1 MTQQTL
7 SQARQVSQQAIPD
20 FFQRRNVIGVGI
32 GYKSSEGQATD
43 QLSLIISVTKKLPT
57 EMLAEQDLIPK
68 FFRGLITDVVETGH
82 IRAYPENPRLRYRPA
97 QPGISIGHHAITAGT
112 LGLVVERNGQ
122 RFILSNNHVLANSN
136 NAKLGDAIYQPGPA
150 DGGAAADHFATLEA
164 FEPLDFG
171 QEPGECSIASA
182 LTAFLNFLAKTTGS
196 SHRLEP
202 IKLTAGDNLM
212 DAALA
217 RPADPATL
225 TLPILE
231 IGQPVGVSEPKLG
244 MKVQKMGR
252 TTGLT
257 EGVVTQIDA
266 TVSVEYGGRSVR
278 FTDQIFATRM
288 SSPGDSGSGI
298 IDMERRA
305 VGLLFAGSER
315 VTIFTPI
322 QRVLD
327 RFGVTLALL

>member
-1 MTQQTL
+1 MTQQIL
-7 SQARQVSQQAIPD
+7 SQVRQVSQQAIPD

-32 GYKSSEGQATD
+32 GYKNSEGQATD
-43 QLSLIISVTKKLPT
+43 QLSLIISVTQKLPI
-57 EMLAEQDLIPK
+57 EQLAEQDLIPK
-68 FFRGLITDVVETGH
+68 FFQGLITDVVETGR

-97 QPGISIGHHAITAGT
+97 QPGISIGHHDITAGT

-122 RFILSNNHVLANSN
+122 RFILSNNHVLANCN
-136 NAKLGDAIYQPGPA
+136 DAKIGDAIYQPGPA
-150 DGGAAADHFATLEA
+150 DGGTAADLFATLEA

-171 QEPGECSIASA
+171 QKPGECSIASA
-182 LTAFLNFLAKTTGS
+182 LTSFLNFLAKTTGS
-196 SHRLEP
+196 THRLEP
-202 IKLTAGDNLM
+202 IKLTPGANVM
-212 DAALA
+212 DAAIA
-217 RPADPATL
+217 RPADPASL
-225 TLPILE
+225 ALPILE
-231 IGQPVGVSEPKLG
+231 IGQPIGIVEPKLG

-266 TVSVEYGGRSVR
+266 TINVEYGGRNVR
-278 FTDQIFATRM
+278 FTDQVFTSRM

-298 IDMERRA
+298 VDMERRA
-305 VGLLFAGSER
+305 VGLLFAGSEQ

-327 RFGVTLALL
+327 RFGVTLAQP